1 MGAAALTEEGT
12 GPSPIV
18 RDDGVTF
25 SLPDQDDALSSVSL
39 LQELQRPRVGPGFI
53 RDRRDGIWRLT
64 FPRPA
69 VDRMEYKLELRHKS
83 GEREVIC
90 DPSNPYRAPGA
101 FGDKSVIEF
110 SQYGPPGWIGESD
123 TDHETVDLN
132 LRSTVFRA
140 ECTVKLW
147 ATPGAEVEAPLP
159 LLVAHDGT
167 EYASLSGLLQFLSV
181 MHERGEVPPMRVGLL
196 PPIRRRR
203 GLTPR
208 RPLTRGALAHEI
220 LPAIEEVRSGTSGQ
234 EHADRHGSQPW
245 SACDAPRSPVES
257 RLLRGA
263 VLAIGQLLPAEIRQT
278 GGAVPPLPDGSTR
291 FVGTVLSTTYW
302 SHPIPVAMTCGAVE
316 ENLLNNLALREALV
330 AQGYDVRFLENRD
343 AHNWVG
349 WRDAFEPALSD
360 LLRMMWT

>member
-25 SLPDQDDALSSVSL
+25 SLPDQGGALSSVSL

-53 RDRRDGIWRLT
+53 RDRRDGTWRLT

-132 LRSTVFRA
+132 LRSTVLRA

-147 ATPGAEVEAPLP
+147 ATPGADVEAPLP

-196 PPIRRRR
+196 PPIRRDEDYSASAAYSR
-203 GLTPR
+203 
-208 RPLTRGALAHEI
+208 ALAHEI
-220 LPAIEEVRSGTSGQ
+220 LPAIQEVAPAPQGRNMRIGMGASLGALAMLHVHRSNPASFGALFLQSGSFFRQRFDKQ
-234 EHADRHGSQPW
+234 EAQF
-245 SACDAPRSPVES
+245 PRF
-257 RLLRGA
+257 RR
-263 VLAIGQLLPAEIRQT
+263 IN
-278 GGAVPPLPDGSTR
+278 R